1 MPLGCQTGSE
11 DRRQPFNYQSLHY
24 WIHTTMSICSICFV
38 QSCIDHTSYLSGAP
52 GTIVIWRNL
61 STCQIV
67 RWRNSPHDRLSCGK
81 NLHMRNLFC
90 YDLRA
95 FAWRKIGPW
104 RKKTNIRFGIDVKTE
119 CKERCICHLLQ
130 HIWKSIAIL
139 TFNIYELLA

>member
-1 MPLGCQTGSE
+1 MSLGCQTGSE
-11 DRRQPFNYQSLHY
+11 DRRQPFNYQSPHY
-24 WIHTTMSICSICFV
+24 WVHTTMSIGSICFV

-81 NLHMRNLFC
+81 NLHMRNLFW

-95 FAWRKIGPW
+95 FAWRKKLSCG
-104 RKKTNIRFGIDVKTE
+104 E
-119 CKERCICHLLQ
+119 ICPYNRL
-130 HIWKSIAIL
+130 SGGEIL
-139 TFNIYELLA
+139 HMTDCHVEKNLHMRNVNKI